1 VSFAGEPCAG
11 REVLDRVVASLG
23 SQAIT
28 ESDVRTEFE
37 FELFL
42 EGRNPN
48 AALDPE
54 RAQRV
59 LDQLIEQRLL
69 LHESEAEKWEQREL
83 RSAAEARLEAIRNKF
98 QSEAAFDSALRVMGL
113 DQAQVLTRLEDQ
125 ERILRLIDRRFR
137 PGAWVEESE
146 IEAYYRGNFAPE
158 FTKRSGQPAPPLA
171 EVEAQIREILVQ
183 KKIDQLL
190 NDWLTD
196 LKGSHV
202 VKLHEF

>member
-1 VSFAGEPCAG
+1 MSFGGEPCAG
-11 REVLDRVVASLG
+11 REVVDRVVASLG

-28 ESDVRTEFE
+28 ESDVRAAYE

-48 AALDPE
+48 AAPDPE
-54 RAQRV
+54 TARRV

-69 LHESEAEKWEQREL
+69 LRESETEKWDHPEL
-83 RSAAEARLEAIRNKF
+83 RSAAEARLESIRRKF
-98 QSEAAFDSALRVMGL
+98 QSEAAFDSALRALRL

-137 PGAWVEESE
+137 PGAWVDESE
-146 IEAYYRGNFAPE
+146 IEAYYRENFAPE
-158 FTKRSGQPAPPLA
+158 YTRRSGQPAPPLA

>member
-1 VSFAGEPCAG
+1 MSFGGEPCAG
-11 REVLDRVVASLG
+11 REVVDRVVASLG

-28 ESDVRTEFE
+28 ESDVRAAYE

-48 AALDPE
+48 AAPDPE
-54 RAQRV
+54 TARRV

-69 LHESEAEKWEQREL
+69 LRESETEKWDHPEL
-83 RSAAEARLEAIRNKF
+83 RSAAEARLESIRRKF
-98 QSEAAFDSALRVMGL
+98 QSEAAFDSALRAMRL

-137 PGAWVEESE
+137 PGAWVDESE
-146 IEAYYRGNFAPE
+146 IEAYYRENFAPE
-158 FTKRSGQPAPPLA
+158 YTRRSGQPAPPLA

>member
-113 DQAQVLTRLEDQ
+113 DQAQVLTRLENQ

>member
-1 VSFAGEPCAG
+1 VSFGGEPCAG
-11 REVLDRVVASLG
+11 REVVDRVVASLG

-28 ESDVRTEFE
+28 ESDVRAAYE

-48 AALDPE
+48 AAPDPE
-54 RAQRV
+54 TARRV

-69 LHESEAEKWEQREL
+69 LRESETEKWDHPEL
-83 RSAAEARLEAIRNKF
+83 RSAAEARLESIRRKF
-98 QSEAAFDSALRVMGL
+98 QSEAAFDSALRALRL

-137 PGAWVEESE
+137 PGAWVDESE
-146 IEAYYRGNFAPE
+146 IEAYYRENFAPE
-158 FTKRSGQPAPPLA
+158 YTRRSGQPAPPLA

>member
-1 VSFAGEPCAG
+1 MSFGGEPCAG
-11 REVLDRVVASLG
+11 REVVDRVVASLG

-28 ESDVRTEFE
+28 ESDVRAAYE

-48 AALDPE
+48 AAPDPE
-54 RAQRV
+54 TARRV

-69 LHESEAEKWEQREL
+69 LRESETEKWDHPEL
-83 RSAAEARLEAIRNKF
+83 RSAAEARLEAIRRKF
-98 QSEAAFDSALRVMGL
+98 QSEAAFDSALRALRL

-137 PGAWVEESE
+137 PGAWVDESE
-146 IEAYYRGNFAPE
+146 IEAYYRENFAPE
-158 FTKRSGQPAPPLA
+158 YTRRSGQPAPPLA

>member
-1 VSFAGEPCAG
+1 
-11 REVLDRVVASLG
+11 VVASLG

-28 ESDVRTEFE
+28 ESDVRAAYE

-48 AALDPE
+48 AAPDPE
-54 RAQRV
+54 TARRV

-69 LHESEAEKWEQREL
+69 LRESETEKWDHPEL
-83 RSAAEARLEAIRNKF
+83 RSAAEARLEAIRRKF
-98 QSEAAFDSALRVMGL
+98 QSEAAFDSALRALRL

-137 PGAWVEESE
+137 PGAWVDESE
-146 IEAYYRGNFAPE
+146 IEAYYRENFAPE
-158 FTKRSGQPAPPLA
+158 YTRRSGQPAPPLA